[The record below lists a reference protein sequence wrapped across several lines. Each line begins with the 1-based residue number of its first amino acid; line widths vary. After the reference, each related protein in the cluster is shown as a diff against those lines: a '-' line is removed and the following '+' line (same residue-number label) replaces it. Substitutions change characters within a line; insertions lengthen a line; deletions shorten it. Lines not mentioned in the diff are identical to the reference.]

1 MDGMGDRIKHIRKTR
16 NVTQT
21 VFAKELGIS
30 QAYVSKLEQD
40 KENPSDLLLKFI
52 SYRYCINLEW
62 LKTGTGD
69 IENRGGLGKE
79 DSVNSLHMYTYEL
92 EKIYNKFADTQ
103 IYQITNSMWYFTSII
118 EKIGNSK
125 HLKLEQANEYIDKL
139 EQIYRHLWGINTTI
153 CSFLNDEKIEDDVYL
168 KINSTIVEIQKI
180 LISLCSLQK

>member
-1 MDGMGDRIKHIRKTR
+1 MNGMGDRIKRIRKTR

-92 EKIYNKFADTQ
+92 EKIYNK
-103 IYQITNSMWYFTSII
+103 Y
-118 EKIGNSK
+118 
-125 HLKLEQANEYIDKL
+125 
-139 EQIYRHLWGINTTI
+139 
-153 CSFLNDEKIEDDVYL
+153 
-168 KINSTIVEIQKI
+168 
-180 LISLCSLQK
+180 

>member
-1 MDGMGDRIKHIRKTR
+1 MNGMGDRIKCIRKIR

-52 SYRYCINLEW
+52 AYRYCINLEW

-69 IENRGGLGKE
+69 IENREGLGKE

-92 EKIYNKFADTQ
+92 EKIYNKFTDTQ
-103 IYQITNSMWYFTSII
+103 IHQITNSIWYFTSII

-125 HLKLEQANEYIDKL
+125 NLKPKQTIEYIENL
-139 EQIYRHLWGINTTI
+139 EKIYRYLWNINTVI
-153 CSFLNDEKIEDDVYL
+153 CRFLNNEKIEDDVYL
-168 KINSTIVEIQKI
+168 KINSTIIEIQKI
-180 LISLCSLQK
+180 LISLCSPQK